1 MLRIIPDQALRF
13 VIGTPLRATTN
24 IDLTIFEQS
33 TDAGKQLI
41 ETTERVG
48 EELSGV
54 NSAEGVVGSDDKSFM
69 PDTGVR
75 IESHDVCSG
84 DVAHFDA
91 REEQTEFALE
101 RRIFGLDASGPETD
115 GAQAVSFGR
124 VLAHL
129 FAELLCEAVNL
140 EGLAGQILVD
150 GQVRRRH
157 RQVSRGPQG

>member
-1 MLRIIPDQALRF
+1 M
-13 VIGTPLRATTN
+13 
-24 IDLTIFEQS
+24 
-33 TDAGKQLI
+33 
-41 ETTERVG
+41 
-48 EELSGV
+48 
-54 NSAEGVVGSDDKSFM
+54 
-69 PDTGVR
+69 
-75 IESHDVCSG
+75 CSG

-140 EGLAGQILVD
+140 EGFAGQILVD
-150 GQVRRRH
+150 GQVRRRNG
-157 RQVSRGPQG
+157 QVSRGPQG